1 MRSYIILAV
10 LALAASTASPALSA
24 PTQYR
29 TYRYGNL
36 LVKLSLKGRA
46 FLISGIPTL
55 GPGGVLI
62 LLAVSFLL
70 KGDELC
76 RGNRFLKVPN
86 VPNVV
91 PTRTVVSGVVPTIV
105 LTVLTVPTVPA
116 LPRLSLRPLPHL
128 ALLISVP
135 ARVFPRIPTPH
146 SYHPLRLTP
155 PLTCPLTM
163 AVTPVPTLPVTPVC
177 PLRIRSLP
185 SLPLALLPLSLT
197 VAVKVVPSYS
207 HPISE

>member
-1 MRSYIILAV
+1 MILAV
-10 LALAASTASPALSA
+10 LALAASIASPVLSA
-24 PTQYR
+24 PTPTQ
-29 TYRYGNL
+29 YRYGNL

-55 GPGGVLI
+55 GPGGI
-62 LLAVSFLL
+62 PMLLAVTLL
-70 KGDELC
+70 LTGDELC
-76 RGNRFLKVPN
+76 TGKRFLKVPK

-91 PTRTVVSGVVPTIV
+91 PTRTVVSGVVPTI
-105 LTVLTVPTVPA
+105 VLTVPTVPA

-135 ARVFPRIPTPH
+135 ARVFSRIPTPH

-185 SLPLALLPLSLT
+185 SLPLALLPL
-197 VAVKVVPSYS
+197 
-207 HPISE
+207 